1 MSDDQNPQ
9 GLNQNNV
16 APVSGNVV
24 SVGKEGESIT
34 LKPKESTGSNLKSER
49 EEEIASKVEN
59 QIEKIETSPN
69 KSGPVFNQN
78 PILNSNLSNSS
89 QAQIVGNK
97 TLKNLPISLDEAV
110 KMVKSFFIFQD
121 SSDPLLWLSFLV
133 IKNFQLIDKNKK

>member
-1 MSDDQNPQ
+1 MPDDQNPQ

-16 APVSGNVV
+16 APVSGNVI

-34 LKPKESTGSNLKSER
+34 LKQKESTGSNLESEK
-49 EEEIASKVEN
+49 EEETAPKVES

-69 KSGPVFNQN
+69 KSDPASSQN
-78 PILNSNLSNSS
+78 PSSNSNLSNSS
-89 QAQIVGNK
+89 SAQAVNDK
-97 TLKNLPISLDEAV
+97 SFKNLPISLDEAV